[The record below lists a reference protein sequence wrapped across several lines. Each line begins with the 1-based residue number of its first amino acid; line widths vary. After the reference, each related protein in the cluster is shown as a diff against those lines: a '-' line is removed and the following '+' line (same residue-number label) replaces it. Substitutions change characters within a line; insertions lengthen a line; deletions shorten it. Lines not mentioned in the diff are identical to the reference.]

1 MLFSKD
7 AIRTAFLSDLPGIPA
22 HDVLMNY
29 ERPSVEEVLNSDRK
43 VRESA
48 VTFLLYPE
56 GQEWYF
62 VLLKRHDYSGAHSGQ
77 VGLPGG
83 SLDLGETEMEAAQR
97 ELHEETGIL
106 LSESAFLSRL
116 TPLYIPPSNFI
127 VQPFAA
133 LLDETPAWHFDER
146 EVKKA
151 LHVPLQELLAPDN
164 VQDEKVLINGGLSRL
179 NVKCFRFHDEVVWGA
194 TAMILSEC
202 KQILSNLAP

>member
-1 MLFSKD
+1 MQISED
-7 AIRTAFLSDLPGIPA
+7 AIRGAFRTELPGIQA
-22 HDVLMNY
+22 HDRLMNY
-29 ERPSVEEVLNSDRK
+29 ERPSVEEVLKSERN

-56 GQEWYF
+56 AEIWHF

-83 SLDLGETEMEAAQR
+83 SLDPGETELEAAQR
-97 ELHEETGIL
+97 ELHEETGIEL
-106 LSESAFLSRL
+106 PESAYLTRL

-133 LLDETPAWHFDER
+133 LLDKEPSWHFDER

-151 LHVPLQELLAPDN
+151 LHVPLTELLVPDN
-164 VQDEKVLINGGLSRL
+164 VYDEKVLINAGRMRL
-179 NVKCFRFHDEVVWGA
+179 DVKCFRFQDEVVWGA